1 MPLTQAIGQI
11 RKMKKILCLIDGLG
25 FGGAQRQIIGLTN
38 FLSIRG
44 YEVELVSYHKRD
56 FYNDLLNRLNIKHT
70 NLICNNKISKI
81 TSLIDY
87 VKRGKYDV
95 VISYLDGPNIYS
107 CLLKLFG
114 IKSKIIVSER
124 ITDINVTS
132 YDRLKFN
139 LYRLANYIVPN
150 SHSEK
155 DYIVQNFPFLL
166 NKTKVITNFTETN
179 YFVPSKT
186 PHKVNEKVEILIA
199 GRISDQKNILLFLDA
214 LKKVEHQNIQAH
226 LSWYG
231 NIGKGM
237 EDYQR
242 QVLKKQTD
250 LNLTSMITFY
260 SGTNN
265 ILEKYRECDAFCLPS
280 LYEGFPNVICEAM
293 SCGKPILCSNVCD
306 NPYLVENGVNGFLF
320 DPTNAESMATAISD
334 FCNLNESQM
343 RSMGAESRK
352 KALEICSPETF
363 VNKYIALIEN

>member
-1 MPLTQAIGQI
+1 
-11 RKMKKILCLIDGLG
+11 MKKILCLIDGLG

-38 FLSIRG
+38 FLCLKG

-56 FYNDLLNRLNIKHT
+56 FYKDLLKRLNIKHT
-70 NLICNNKISKI
+70 NLTCKNKISKL
-81 TSLIDY
+81 TSLINY

-107 CLLKLFG
+107 CILKLFG
-114 IKSKIIVSER
+114 VKSKIIVSER

-132 YDRLKFN
+132 YDRFKFN
-139 LYRLANYIVPN
+139 LYRLASYVVPN

-155 DYIVQNFPFLL
+155 DYIAQKFPFLL

-186 PHKVNEKVEILIA
+186 PHETNEKLEILIA
-199 GRISDQKNILLFLDA
+199 GRISDQKNILLFLDT
-214 LKKVEHQNIQAH
+214 LKQLEQKNIQFH
-226 LSWYG
+226 VSWYG

-237 EDYQR
+237 DDYHHK
-242 QVLKKQTD
+242 VIEKQTN
-250 LNLTSMITFY
+250 LNLTNMITFY

-265 ILEKYRECDAFCLPS
+265 ILEKYQECDAFCLPS

-320 DPTNAESMATAISD
+320 DPTSAESMAAAIFD
-334 FCNLNESQM
+334 FCNLDECKI
-343 RSMGAESRK
+343 RKMGEESRK
-352 KALEICSPETF
+352 KALEICSPENF